1 MFILEDIHRFFGQ
14 RRVLNGVSFAVEP
27 GTITGLIGPSGS
39 GKSTLFKILAG
50 VLKADYGAYQL
61 DICKSDE
68 IGLMFQEGA
77 LYDSMNVYDNLVFPL
92 VDGQV
97 PTWNLD
103 EDKKMRVHAKVQ
115 EMLSRVGLIKAS
127 QKYPGQLSGGMRR
140 RISLARALISRPRL
154 LLLDDP
160 TAGLDP
166 IASSVIMN
174 LITTIHKEYR
184 PTVIVASHDLR
195 RLFPRVHEV
204 VALFDGQVR
213 FQGTL
218 PALKEQPCPQL
229 SRFVSARYS
238 FS

>member
-1 MFILEDIHRFFGQ
+1 
-14 RRVLNGVSFAVEP
+14 
-27 GTITGLIGPSGS
+27 
-39 GKSTLFKILAG
+39 
-50 VLKADYGAYQL
+50 
-61 DICKSDE
+61 
-68 IGLMFQEGA
+68 
-77 LYDSMNVYDNLVFPL
+77 
-92 VDGQV
+92 
-97 PTWNLD
+97 
-103 EDKKMRVHAKVQ
+103 
-115 EMLSRVGLIKAS
+115 
-127 QKYPGQLSGGMRR
+127 MRR